1 MTRRAMFNGLAGGL
15 LFILASIYPLLAVLA
30 PLIVREWIPPVTS
43 PVFHAVL
50 LMASA
55 VVGLAAVSLPSSLAV
70 HQSDIRHTWGGI
82 KSGGITGLLMG
93 MTIAFIISAPLNTL
107 SGWQLLRPFLQP
119 ELSQPSSTA
128 LVSYAV
134 HVFNRGGE
142 VMLWTIGIAILV
154 NAFIGGITAWSR
166 RHHIPPAPE
175 ATLFDLIESRQG
187 KEWLKDNDEAA
198 SVGLAVGVVVGV
210 LVWMSE
216 AQSFY
221 IGFTQLWPDLGDI
234 LSQSLGSTII
244 SRAIPFPPLI
254 TIAFLV
260 MGGVIVLSI
269 KNPSSCFR
277 NRMLGVLIG
286 FDIALIVWYLQFT
299 RNSNFYLGV
308 SPFLLQRFMHTSHD
322 PELDLYLSQVPAL
335 LANPD
340 VQVALV
346 FTVQWLFLPVM
357 ILVSLIGGVVSGVF
371 YSLLAPFIM
380 PRAVDRAARFI
391 RTVCR
396 DPAKVLPTLYAL
408 FMKDPQAYDVLAYSA
423 INMPRKY
430 FTLARL
436 AAAYHTL
443 GTSKNDQGRMAN
455 ELAMLI
461 QDHPEWKLSKEISSV
476 MRSLHAIITA
486 DSLEAL
492 MNVPEPLTSDTTSL
506 PPMMVKSIERIRDV
520 FMELNKVVR
529 VNDLPTQLT
538 FYNDA
543 LNAIRIAENFV
554 NKEMRDPRTSA
565 TVVAEQPLLSH
576 ALERWEEMVKIAI
589 TRLKG
594 RADVVIELK
603 SRHVTP
609 SVRLPIIISVRN
621 RGLNVA
627 EHIRVS
633 LVKGDDYYVMQPDE
647 QGIEILGA
655 GETRDI
661 TFFVEPQPKMRRLR
675 LQWQVSFDDSIESV
689 RQAEFADI
697 AEFVAPDKPFQKI
710 FPIPYVTGTPL
721 KESSV
726 FVGRQDVFDF
736 VKENLLGAHQNNVII
751 LHGQRRTGKTSVLY
765 RLGEVLRQTH
775 IAVLIDMQGKPARG
789 EADFLFSIAD
799 DIVYALE
806 KENINVVLPDRK
818 AFDESPEFFFSS
830 RFIRGLHEHL
840 GKRNLLLLFDEFE
853 ELQRRVDDKKLSPE
867 IFLFLRNLMQHE
879 EKLDFIFSGTHKLE
893 ELGSGYWSALFNI
906 AMYKQIT
913 FLSTAEV
920 RRLITE
926 PVAQYNLE
934 YDPLAIENIITL
946 TAGHPYFTQLLLHEV
961 VVYHNETKRSY
972 ITAADIEQAVWR
984 VMERGEAHFKYIWTE
999 SSETQQKMMRLLAEG
1014 LVGKHALALSDMSNL
1029 NERLCG
1035 CEMDD
1040 NDIAELTHLAER
1052 DILSRNGKLYRFTVP
1067 LIEKWV
1073 RHTYPMTA

>member
-1 MTRRAMFNGLAGGL
+1 MTRRAMFNGLTGGL
-15 LFILASIYPLLAVLA
+15 LFILATIYPLLAVWV
-30 PLIVREWIPPVTS
+30 PLIVPEWMPPVS
-43 PVFHAVL
+43 NPVFHASL

-55 VVGLAAVSLPSSLAV
+55 IVSLAAIFLPSVLAII
-70 HQSDIRHTWGGI
+70 QSDIRGAWGGI
-82 KSGGITGLLMG
+82 RSGGITGLLMG
-93 MTIAFIISAPLNTL
+93 ITIAFMISAPLNTL
-107 SGWQLLRPFLQP
+107 SGWQLLRPHLQP
-119 ELSQPSSTA
+119 ELSPPGATA

-154 NAFIGGITAWSR
+154 NALIGGVTAWGR
-166 RHHIPPAPE
+166 RHHLPAAPAP
-175 ATLFDLIESRQG
+175 TLFDLIEKRKG

-198 SVGLAVGVVVGV
+198 SVGLTVGVIVGA

-221 IGFTQLWPDLGDI
+221 LSFAQLWPDLGGI
-234 LSQSLGSTII
+234 LSQSLGNTVVT
-244 SRAIPFPPLI
+244 RAIPFPPLI
-254 TIAFLV
+254 LIAFIV

-269 KNPSSCFR
+269 KNPSSRFS
-277 NRMLGVLIG
+277 NRMMGVLLG
-286 FDIALIVWYLQFT
+286 FDTALFIWYLQFT

-308 SPFLLQRFMHTSHD
+308 SPFLVQRFMRTNHD
-322 PELDLYLSQVPAL
+322 PEMDMYLREIPSL
-335 LANPD
+335 LASPE

-346 FTVQWLFLPVM
+346 FTIQWLFIP
-357 ILVSLIGGVVSGVF
+357 LVLIVTFTFGIVSGLC
-371 YSLLAPFIM
+371 YTLLVPLM
-380 PRAVDRAARFI
+380 LPRPVDRAARFI
-391 RTVCR
+391 RALHREPT
-396 DPAKVLPTLYAL
+396 KVLPTLYGL
-408 FMKDPQAYDVLAYSA
+408 FTKDPRAYEVLGYAA
-423 INMPRKY
+423 INLPRKDSDV
-430 FTLARL
+430 ARL

-455 ELAMLI
+455 ELATLI
-461 QDHPEWKLSKEISSV
+461 QAHPEWKLSKEISSV
-476 MRSLHAIITA
+476 MRSLHTIVTA

-492 MNVPEPLTSDTTSL
+492 TNVPEPLTSDTTSL
-506 PPMMVKSIERIRDV
+506 PPLMVKSIERIKDI
-520 FMELNKVVR
+520 FTELHKVMR

-543 LNAIRIAENFV
+543 LNAIRLAENFV

-565 TVVAEQPLLSH
+565 SVVAEQPLLST

-589 TRLKG
+589 KRLKG

-603 SRHVTP
+603 SHRVTP
-609 SVRLPIIISVRN
+609 SARLPITASVRN

-627 EHIRVS
+627 EHVRV
-633 LVKGDDYYVMQPDE
+633 KIIQGDDYYVTHPNE

-655 GETRDI
+655 GEARDI
-661 TFFVEPQPKMRRLR
+661 TFLIEPKPEVKRLR
-675 LQWQVSFDDSIESV
+675 LQWQVSFDDSIESA

-721 KESSV
+721 KDSSV
-726 FVGRQDVFDF
+726 FVGRQDIFEF

-765 RLGEVLRQTH
+765 RLGEILGETH

-806 KENINVVLPDRK
+806 KEKIEVALPERK

-830 RFIRGLHEHL
+830 RFIRGLREPL

-879 EKLDFIFSGTHKLE
+879 EKMDFIFSGTHKLE
-893 ELGSGYWSALFNI
+893 ELGSDYWSALFNI
-906 AMYKQIT
+906 AIYKQIT

-926 PVAQYNLE
+926 PVAHYTIE

-961 VVYHNETKRSY
+961 VVYHNETERSY
-972 ITAADIEQAVWR
+972 ITAADIEQAVSR

-999 SSETQQKMMRLLAEG
+999 SNETQQKMMRLLAEG
-1014 LVGKHALALSDMSNL
+1014 LVGKRELALSDMSRL

-1035 CEMDD
+1035 CEVDE
-1040 NDIAELTHLAER
+1040 NDIAEMTRLTER

-1073 RHTYPMTA
+1073 RHTYPMMA

>member
-1 MTRRAMFNGLAGGL
+1 MFNGLFGGL
-15 LFILASIYPLLAVLA
+15 LFILATIYPLLAVLV
-30 PLIVREWIPPVTS
+30 PLIVPEWMPPVS
-43 PVFHAVL
+43 NPVSHALL

-55 VVGLAAVSLPSSLAV
+55 IVGLMAIFLPSILAV
-70 HQSDIRHTWGGI
+70 NQSDIRHLSGGLR
-82 KSGGITGLLMG
+82 SGGITGLLMG
-93 MTIAFIISAPLNTL
+93 ILIAFIISAPLNTL
-107 SGWQLLRPFLQP
+107 SGWQLLRPHLQP
-119 ELSQPSSTA
+119 ELSQPSATA

-154 NAFIGGITAWSR
+154 NALIGGITAWGR
-166 RHHIPPAPE
+166 RHHLPSQPAP
-175 ATLFDLIESRQG
+175 TLFDLIENRKG

-198 SVGLAVGVVVGV
+198 SIGLAVGGVVGA

-221 IGFTQLWPDLGDI
+221 ISFAQLWPDLGGI
-234 LSQSLGSTII
+234 LSQSLGNTVVT
-244 SRAIPFPPLI
+244 RAIPFPPLI
-254 TIAFLV
+254 LIAFLV
-260 MGGVIVLSI
+260 MGGVIVLWI
-269 KNPSSCFR
+269 KNPSSRFK
-277 NRMLGVLIG
+277 NRMFGVSLG
-286 FDIALIVWYLQFT
+286 FDMALIIWYLQFT
-299 RNSNFYLGV
+299 RNSDFYLGV

-322 PELDLYLSQVPAL
+322 PTIDVYLRELPFL
-335 LANPD
+335 LANPE

-346 FTVQWLFLPVM
+346 FTIQWLFLPVVL
-357 ILVSLIGGVVSGVF
+357 IISLIFGMLSGLF
-371 YSLLAPFIM
+371 YTLLVPLIS
-380 PRAVDRAARFI
+380 PRPVDRAARFKHI
-391 RTVCR
+391 VRR
-396 DPAKVLPTLYAL
+396 DPARILPALYGL
-408 FMKDPQAYDVLAYSA
+408 FTKDACAYDVLAYAA
-423 INMPRKY
+423 INMPRKDSDV
-430 FTLARL
+430 ARL

-455 ELAMLI
+455 ELATLI
-461 QDHPEWKLSKEISSV
+461 QAHPEWKLSKEISSV

-506 PPMMVKSIERIRDV
+506 PPLMVKSIERVKDV
-520 FMELNKVVR
+520 FMELNKVMR

-543 LNAIRIAENFV
+543 LSAIRVAENFV
-554 NKEMRDPRTSA
+554 QKEMRDSRASA
-565 TVVAEQPLLSH
+565 AVFAEQPLLAN
-576 ALERWEEMVKIAI
+576 ALERWEEMVQIAI
-589 TRLKG
+589 KRLKG

-603 SRHVTP
+603 SQRITQGA
-609 SVRLPIIISVRN
+609 RLPITVLARN

-627 EHIRVS
+627 EHVRIKI
-633 LVKGDDYYVMQPDE
+633 VKGDDYYVTQADE

-661 TFFVEPQPKMRRLR
+661 TFFVEPKPDVKRLR
-675 LQWQVSFDDSIESV
+675 LQWQVSFDDSVESV

-721 KESSV
+721 KDSSV
-726 FVGRQDVFDF
+726 FVGRQDIFEF

-765 RLGEVLRQTH
+765 RLGEILRETH
-775 IAVLIDMQGKPARG
+775 IAVLVDMQGKPARG

-799 DIVYALE
+799 DIVYAME
-806 KENINVVLPDRK
+806 KENIQVALPERK
-818 AFDESPEFFFSS
+818 DFDESPEFFFSS
-830 RFIRGLHEHL
+830 RFIRGLREPL

-853 ELQRRVDDKKLSPE
+853 ELQRRVDDEKLSPE
-867 IFLFLRNLMQHE
+867 IFQFLRNLMQHE

-893 ELGSGYWSALFNI
+893 ELGSDYWSALFNI
-906 AMYKQIT
+906 AIYKPIT
-913 FLSTAEV
+913 FLSNAEV

-926 PVAQYNLE
+926 PVAQYSIE
-934 YDPLAIENIITL
+934 YDPLAIENIISL

-961 VVYHNETKRSY
+961 VVYHNETERSY
-972 ITAADIEQAVWR
+972 ITAADIEQAVSR

-999 SSETQQKMMRLLAEG
+999 SNETQQKMMRLLAEG
-1014 LVGKHALALSDMSNL
+1014 LVGKRELALGDMSRL

-1035 CEMDD
+1035 CEVDE
-1040 NDIAELTHLAER
+1040 NDIAELTRLADR
-1052 DILSRNGKLYRFTVP
+1052 DILFRNGKLYRFTVP

-1073 RHTYPMTA
+1073 RHTYPMMA